1 MAKPTTACTP
11 RCLELI
17 LPLIPLR
24 AWRDGEGQ
32 DFIHPLFPTVHDPS
46 LDPPTAPVEVLA
58 RSRPVSA
65 NSEQA
70 TPILAGFPPL
80 LRFHGLEGPPVRQS
94 LAEPF
99 HQIGVVSGAGAGS
112 PATPCPI
119 PGNPGRSE
127 GRHPVAAGQVA
138 LSTPP
143 PRLRSFRTWQTQP
156 AASCNSAESRAKVVM
171 QRSPAPRGPGQVPP
185 GRRMRIHFSRHLFG
199 IPCRCLGQRCQPLQ
213 NIGEPPA
220 GTPRSYV

>member
-11 RCLELI
+11 RRLELI

-70 TPILAGFPPL
+70 TPIRAGFPPL
-80 LRFHGLEGPPVRQS
+80 LRFHGLEGPQVRQS

-99 HQIGVVSGAGAGS
+99 RQIGTFPGAG
-112 PATPCPI
+112 P
-119 PGNPGRSE
+119 
-127 GRHPVAAGQVA
+127 RHEAPQV
-138 LSTPP
+138 SIT
-143 PRLRSFRTWQTQP
+143 
-156 AASCNSAESRAKVVM
+156 
-171 QRSPAPRGPGQVPP
+171 G
-185 GRRMRIHFSRHLFG
+185 
-199 IPCRCLGQRCQPLQ
+199 
-213 NIGEPPA
+213 
-220 GTPRSYV
+220 